1 MIDANDFSGPRVAVL
16 FPTART
22 LPALALLATS
32 AASRSSL
39 VVVVSL
45 TSGTMTRWRTGLTM
59 ARPTLPLVP
68 TWILGATSP
77 RLSGRAPPRLDVPL
91 SSALLALSSLC
102 PLGTPSATTV
112 PQVSYLES
120 TLFDL
125 SCHYANFDLYRKLW
139 WRVRRQR
146 SEAPWPAPCHCLKTG
161 A

>member
-1 MIDANDFSGPRVAVL
+1 MTDANNFTGPRAAVL

-22 LPALALLATS
+22 LPALALLVIS

-68 TWILGATSP
+68 TWTLGATSP

-91 SSALLALSSLC
+91 SSALLALSSPC
-102 PLGTPSATTV
+102 PPGTPSATTV

-120 TLFDL
+120 TLFGP
-125 SCHYANFDLYRKLW
+125 SCRHANLDTLQETLVASTVTTF
-139 WRVRRQR
+139 
-146 SEAPWPAPCHCLKTG
+146 
-161 A
+161 